1 MTKKVFSVHLS
12 TDVFS
17 YLSETLCLETDLAM
31 ARVCRVALKNILNC
45 TDPVECGNRIAV
57 LDIDYFEEF
66 NSRRLPVSTTLC
78 ERQAIERAAQELSVS
93 SNQVCSALV
102 NRSLLTMIGNH
113 KKPNRITKTALT
125 HAFKLN
131 PNQNMVIAHLLS
143 NGWESESKGQTKQE
157 NEVRKP
163 SVYFAELGTG
173 TGKTLLALYLAVN
186 AASHGKRTWI
196 AVPSLS
202 VQQQFLQEYKS
213 KFPDSRNTLL
223 SLVSG
228 RAEFVS
234 HAKLIELIGQE
245 SSNKSNAA
253 DSLSEQWTSQA
264 LQWIDK
270 YADKPFGSDRRRWLM
285 GSFLHHVSSYP
296 YAEADISLESDAD
309 NDDLGELSYQEQF
322 NLADRSDIVVLS
334 HHYLYLETIARVKAA
349 LSGLRLEAG
358 DNKILG
364 SVFQEFNKLKGHHK
378 KNKEKLSFA
387 DIIEFID
394 KKNEIVARH
403 LRINEVGR
411 INMPQYLVVDEAHLV
426 EENFS
431 KASTTRISIRRLP
444 VLFSELIAT
453 KQVKSTKSLNV
464 IQNQI
469 NTICAELGTQRI
481 DNNGS
486 PVFLNVRQP
495 EDQVATVIKLVT
507 ELSAVMAS
515 FTITG
520 TSTSASKIRTAK
532 FSLEQMLSH
541 STKRAAFFTNS
552 PVRQYPQILFGS
564 VNHSSEFRL
573 LFKHMGIAR
582 TLLLSATIYMPNT
595 AGAWSSARFLN
606 NLGLQSDDAIGY
618 RSIHD
623 TWLTDPVALFLPSK
637 PGEIS
642 KDFGTGHTILQPGN
656 SPEEVKSWIAQ
667 LTTLCKW
674 IVDSAVGGTLIL
686 MTSFDSAKLLY
697 DQLISEQ
704 DSLSTRLLVSQP
716 QTGYSIPVLKG
727 QFISKYLHGERPIWI
742 AVGGA
747 WTGLNLSLPEISPEQ
762 DNLLTDLVI
771 PRMPFGTN
779 KSITAEVKKLTS
791 SKHLQLLGDASSTLK
806 QGVGRLIRRPGLQ
819 SNRRLFFMDSR
830 VYSKER
836 KAVLNML
843 NTLFRAYEKRGQLPR
858 ALIKKLIQS
867 SDGAPLIAKKPASD
881 QIKRHSVKVGPSKPV
896 PSKLKAAQAKPVNA
910 YTEPVE
916 STAVHEPKTLDTKT
930 KPLTKSSTA
939 FGKRKSS
946 ISDI

>member
-17 YLSETLCLETDLAM
+17 YLSEALCLETDLAL
-31 ARVCRVALKNILNC
+31 ARACRVALKNILNC
-45 TDPVECGNRIAV
+45 ADSVECANRIAA

-66 NSRRLPVSTTLC
+66 HSKRLPVSTTLC
-78 ERQAIERAAQELSVS
+78 ERQAIELASQKLSVS

-102 NRSLLTMIGNH
+102 NSALLTMIGNH
-113 KKPNRITKTALT
+113 TKPDRITKTALT

-131 PNQNMVIAHLLS
+131 PNQNSVLAHLLS
-143 NGWESESKGQTKQE
+143 NGWEYDSRSQAKQE
-157 NEVRKP
+157 SEVIKP

-173 TGKTLLALYLAVN
+173 SGKTLLALYLAAN
-186 AASHGKRTWI
+186 AASNGQRTWI

-202 VQQQFLQEYKS
+202 VQQQFLQEHKA

-223 SLVSG
+223 ALVSG

-234 HAKLIELIGQE
+234 HAKLIELIDQE

-253 DSLSEQWTSQA
+253 DPISAQWTSQA

-270 YADKPFGSDRRRWLM
+270 YADKPFGADRRRWLM
-285 GSFLHHVSSYP
+285 GSFLHHVPSFP
-296 YAEADISLESDAD
+296 YADTDISLESDSD
-309 NDDLGELSYQEQF
+309 TDDFGELSYQDQF
-322 NLADRSDIVVLS
+322 DLANRSDVVVLT
-334 HHYLYLETIARVKAA
+334 HHYLYLETIARLKSG
-349 LSGLRLEAG
+349 LSGLRKEDSENRVLSAIFSDSNIGKAKGRKITRADVLE
-358 DNKILG
+358 L
-364 SVFQEFNKLKGHHK
+364 
-378 KNKEKLSFA
+378 
-387 DIIEFID
+387 ID
-394 KKNEIVARH
+394 QKNETVARYI
-403 LRINEVGR
+403 RANEVGR
-411 INMPQYLVVDEAHLV
+411 IDMPQILLVDEAHLL

-431 KASTTRISIRRLP
+431 KASTTKISIRRLP
-444 VLFSELIAT
+444 TLFAELMST
-453 KQVKSTKSLNV
+453 KQVKSDKSLNR
-464 IQNQI
+464 IQKQI
-469 NTICAELGTQRI
+469 NEICSDLGSKHI

-486 PVFLNVRQP
+486 PVHLNWRALEGDSSGIANRI
-495 EDQVATVIKLVT
+495 EDLSSVISDV
-507 ELSAVMAS
+507 
-515 FTITG
+515 TITG
-520 TSTSASKIRTAK
+520 NSPSASKFKVARYALK
-532 FSLEQMLSH
+532 QMLKAS
-541 STKRAAFFTNS
+541 SQSAAFFTNS
-552 PVRQYPQILFGS
+552 PVRQYPQILVGS
-564 VNHSSEFRL
+564 VNHTSEFRL
-573 LFKHMGIAR
+573 LFNHLGIER

-595 AGAWSSARFLN
+595 SGAWSAARFLN
-606 NLGLQSDDAIGY
+606 NLGLQNDEAIGY

-623 TWLTDPVALFLPSK
+623 TWLTDPVTLFLPPK

-656 SPEEVKSWIAQ
+656 SPDEVKSWIAQ
-667 LTTLCKW
+667 LSTLCKW
-674 IVDSAVGGTLIL
+674 VVDSAVGGTLIL
-686 MTSFDSAKLLY
+686 MTSYDSAKILY
-697 DQLISEQ
+697 EQLISEQ
-704 DSLSTRLLVSQP
+704 KSITTRLLVSQP
-716 QTGYSIPVLKG
+716 HTGYSISDLKG

-742 AVGGA
+742 AVGTA

-896 PSKLKAAQAKPVNA
+896 PSKLKAVQAKPVNA
-910 YTEPVE
+910 YTDPVE
-916 STAVHEPKTLDTKT
+916 STAVQEPKTLDTKT